1 MKNTLILLTLISLL
15 ISACQPAG
23 GNAPR
28 SANSTPKVLAVET
41 FLADIAQNVAGD
53 RLNVESLIPTGLDP
67 HAFVPTP
74 RDVAKISDS
83 QALILNGA
91 NLEAWLEPI
100 LKSAGGERLV
110 VEAAAGL
117 KSRQGQAGEPL
128 PDEPG
133 GTDPHFWL
141 DPNLVIHY
149 VENIRDGLAQADPA
163 GKDIY
168 TNNAQAYIDRLK
180 ALDAW
185 IVEQVGQIPPE
196 RRLLVTNHESMGYF
210 ADRYGFKIVGAILP
224 SVSTGSS
231 PSAQELAQLVDHIR
245 ASGAP
250 AIFLETGANPQLAEQ
265 LARETGIKVV
275 TQIYTHSITAP
286 DGDAPTY
293 IDMMRYNVKTIV
305 EALK

>member
-1 MKNTLILLTLISLL
+1 
-15 ISACQPAG
+15 
-23 GNAPR
+23 
-28 SANSTPKVLAVET
+28 
-41 FLADIAQNVAGD
+41 
-53 RLNVESLIPTGLDP
+53 
-67 HAFVPTP
+67 
-74 RDVAKISDS
+74 
-83 QALILNGA
+83 
-91 NLEAWLEPI
+91 
-100 LKSAGGERLV
+100 
-110 VEAAAGL
+110 
-117 KSRQGQAGEPL
+117 
-128 PDEPG
+128 
-133 GTDPHFWL
+133 
-141 DPNLVIHY
+141 
-149 VENIRDGLAQADPA
+149 
-163 GKDIY
+163 
-168 TNNAQAYIDRLK
+168 LK

-286 DGDAPTY
+286 DGDTPTY

-305 EALK
+305 EALR

>member
-15 ISACQPAG
+15 LSACQPAG

-28 SANSTPKVLAVET
+28 STSSTPKVLAVET

-53 RLNVESLIPTGLDP
+53 RLKVESLIPTGLDP

-83 QALILNGA
+83 QVLILNGA

-133 GTDPHFWL
+133 GPTRTSGWTRTLSSITSRTSATGWRRP
-141 DPNLVIHY
+141 
-149 VENIRDGLAQADPA
+149 
-163 GKDIY
+163 
-168 TNNAQAYIDRLK
+168 
-180 ALDAW
+180 
-185 IVEQVGQIPPE
+185 IPPA
-196 RRLLVTNHESMGYF
+196 RTSIPITLRLT
-210 ADRYGFKIVGAILP
+210 
-224 SVSTGSS
+224 STG
-231 PSAQELAQLVDHIR
+231 
-245 ASGAP
+245 
-250 AIFLETGANPQLAEQ
+250 
-265 LARETGIKVV
+265 
-275 TQIYTHSITAP
+275 
-286 DGDAPTY
+286 
-293 IDMMRYNVKTIV
+293 
-305 EALK
+305 